1 MSAGIDSH
9 NKHLLLQLPEILT
22 NIQANWPVLPSGI
35 WNGSGV
41 RSVLRHL
48 QEMSRKCRQAGL
60 VNINELIQIIDQAI
74 DDVYQEDAQPDP
86 EEVDRLNQLLAR
98 LNRAVSA
105 SQASY
110 DEQADSDTS
119 YDLIFLHQ
127 NNSVDDQ
134 ITGAIKKNGWR
145 ALNLDHVESLHSAL
159 TDEMVKVVLID
170 TEYLRV
176 TGEMN
181 QLLDEMGTQKQ
192 RRPEL
197 IFLSDQCDIEERL
210 EVLRAGATQFF
221 SRPVNINDL
230 MLSIK
235 QTLSPQL
242 KPYSRILIV
251 EDDESQAKFAS
262 TLLRK
267 GGFETLMV
275 TDPLKVIEAVDQFQ
289 PDLIL
294 MDLYMPGANGIE
306 LTQVIRER
314 DESLTIPIVFLS
326 GEDDLDKKILAL
338 HHGADDFLTKPVRP
352 QHLSATV
359 KTRINRAKE
368 IFVAGTKGHI
378 DQTTGLRNRRE
389 FLQQLNLGTQVMQKE
404 GTVCALISITLADPE
419 QPHRNNENDEF
430 DNVVLDIADLAVSLF
445 SKRDIIARTAMHN
458 LGILVLRKTKGEI
471 EKLGAT
477 LYEQLRDALTGETV
491 AGYEVKFGIS
501 LELIGSDQLDTY
513 LYLTH
518 AEAASLQAYREK
530 SDGLT
535 SYQHQSAT
543 PDSRVET
550 SDEFQKQQFLNALK
564 AGLIEF
570 REQRLTACH
579 DMGKEIREQIVVPAP
594 ATDIRLISNDIYLTA
609 EQHGLS
615 NQLDRYVCQ
624 SAIKILG
631 EFALKGDATQL
642 IVRISSHATRDDSM
656 LEFLRSE
663 LRRLQLVG
671 TGLMIEF
678 NLPSLASNLKQARHF
693 LGELSAMGIATLL
706 GNFSCN
712 DTAYK
717 VLAYLNAD
725 GVRPHIS
732 LMQENHERVQEI
744 AAHVH
749 SLHAKIILPEVEKFG
764 QISLHWSEAADYVQA
779 DYSDYY

>member
-1 MSAGIDSH
+1 MSASIDSH
-9 NKHLLLQLPEILT
+9 NKHLLQKLSEILT

-60 VNINELIQIIDQAI
+60 VNINELIQIIDKAI

-86 EEVDRLNQLLAR
+86 AETDRLNQLLAR
-98 LNRAVSA
+98 LNRAVMA
-105 SQASY
+105 SQTSY
-110 DEQADSDTS
+110 DEQTDNDSS

-127 NNSVDDQ
+127 KNSLDDQ
-134 ITGAIKKNGWR
+134 ITGAINKNGWR
-145 ALNLDHVESLHSAL
+145 ALNLDQVEGLHTAL
-159 TDEMVKVVLID
+159 ADEMVKVVLID
-170 TEYLRV
+170 TEYLRD
-176 TGEMN
+176 TGEIN
-181 QLLDEMGTQKQ
+181 QLLDKMRTQKH

-235 QTLSPQL
+235 QILSPQV

-267 GGFETLMV
+267 GSFETLMI
-275 TDPLKVIEAVDQFQ
+275 TDPLKVIEAVEQFQ

-326 GEDDLDKKILAL
+326 GEDDLEKKILAL
-338 HHGADDFLTKPVRP
+338 HYGVDDFLTKPVKP
-352 QHLSATV
+352 QHLLATV
-359 KTRINRAKE
+359 KTRIKRARE
-368 IFVAGTKGHI
+368 IFVAGSKGHI

-389 FLQQLNLGTQVMQKE
+389 LLEQLNLSTQVMQTE
-404 GTVCALISITLADPE
+404 GTVCALMSITLADPE
-419 QPHRNNENDEF
+419 QSHHNNGNDMF
-430 DNVVLDIADLAVSLF
+430 DSVVLDIADLAVSLF
-445 SKRDIIARTAMHN
+445 SKRDIIARTATHS
-458 LGILVLRKTKGEI
+458 LGILILRKTKGEI
-471 EKLGAT
+471 EELGEI
-477 LYEQLRDALTGETV
+477 LYAQLRDALAGELV
-491 AGYEVKFGIS
+491 AGHEIKFGIG
-501 LELIGSDQLDTY
+501 LEIIGSDQIHTY
-513 LYLTH
+513 LHLTH
-518 AEAASLQAYREK
+518 AEAASLQAYREQ

-543 PDSRVET
+543 SVSNIQT

-564 AGLIEF
+564 AGLIDF
-570 REQRLTACH
+570 REQRFRACH

-594 ATDIRLISNDIYLTA
+594 ATDIRLISDDIFLTA
-609 EQHGLS
+609 ERHGLS
-615 NQLDRYVCQ
+615 NQLDRYICQ
-624 SAIKILG
+624 YAIKILG
-631 EFALKGDATQL
+631 EFSLKGDTTQL
-642 IVRISSHATRDDSM
+642 IVRISSHATHDDSM

-678 NLPSLASNLKQARHF
+678 NLPTLASNLKQARHF
-693 LGELSAMGIATLL
+693 LGELSAMGIASLL

-725 GVRPHIS
+725 GVRPHIA
-732 LMQENHERVQEI
+732 LMQTNFERVQEI
-744 AAHVH
+744 AAQVH
-749 SLHAKIILPEVEKFG
+749 TLHAKIILPRVEKFG
-764 QISLHWSEAADYVQA
+764 QISLHWSEAADYVQT
-779 DYSDYY
+779 DYSD